1 MPWSDG
7 RNRREDRIE
16 LLNGRWH
23 MLRPGPHFGRCAAC
37 GRQVSEGARTVYR
50 HGEVFH
56 AHCAYHARGLA

>member
-23 MLRPGPHFGRCAAC
+23 MLRQGPRFDRCAAC
-37 GRQVSEGARTVYR
+37 GRQVLEGARTVHR
-50 HGEVFH
+50 DGEVLH
-56 AHCAYHARGLA
+56 AHCAYHAGGLT